1 MAILLFIIPSSPN
14 FMALF
19 RSSSSG
25 EEEPITTSPALINWN
40 LIEKKMPWG
49 VILLFGGGFALA
61 AGSDSSGVNFINIY
75 SQLFCTKV
83 FCAAFF

>member
-19 RSSSSG
+19 RSSLSSND
-25 EEEPITTSPALINWN
+25 EPITTSPALVNWN

-61 AGSDSSGVNFINIY
+61 AGSDSSGDIQIPFQKTLDRLKY
-75 SQLFCTKV
+75 
-83 FCAAFF
+83 